1 MLYLVTQD
9 VFSDIQVLDTHTKY
23 KERQLPPVWLSC
35 GPPPPS
41 SKFCVPLYLAC
52 ACVIFPGIHLAGFCV
67 PPPSF
72 AIPSHICALNALPG
86 CVTNMPP
93 STFKNA
99 FISSLYSY
107 ILDLNVSVL
116 YIIRVPLFSYNFML
130 FCIHKLS

>member
-1 MLYLVTQD
+1 MYYV
-9 VFSDIQVLDTHTKY
+9 QVLDTDIQSTK
-23 KERQLPPVWLSC
+23 KDNFHMSGFHVALPHHL
-35 GPPPPS
+35 PS
-41 SKFCVPLYLAC
+41 FACPSILQPC
-52 ACVIFPGIHLAGFCV
+52 ACVIFPSIHPAGFCV

-72 AIPSHICALNALPG
+72 AFPSHICALNALPG

-107 ILDLNVSVL
+107 TLDLNVSVL